1 MTFNT
6 GDPTKALTNYSRH
19 GDPLAMPFDLGVIVG
34 DDIPFVLTPDQ
45 ISVHMAVL
53 GGSGSGKS
61 KFVELLLRQYM
72 LDGKAF
78 CFVDPHGDTAAS
90 LLAFAAGLHAHGKS
104 EVWKKVHYL
113 DLTPQGVFSY
123 DPAARAPLIS
133 EVGRYTYDQWLKTRV
148 DRLVRNILR
157 RVAEADQEVMLRLKR
172 WMKCILSACLVS
184 LKDDDNS
191 HVGLDKALI
200 FSDPKD
206 PEFEDLYHR
215 VAPRLPPRIR
225 TAFEKLIATHRP
237 IDQEKWVESTINR
250 LEDILSPLTE
260 AMFAQAAPSINI
272 PEIIARGE
280 FLIVNVKQSKYFS
293 HEEKVVIGG
302 LLIDEVLIAKEAEE
316 ELPEDERVEFS
327 LVIDEVGEFLGEDLK
342 RALGASRKYKNPLIL
357 CAQDLSTFAKGDFDM
372 AAKVLTMCG
381 TVVCFQNTF
390 QDDKEILIDRV
401 GTGNLDF
408 TMKLVEVQRQRRLLK
423 IMTRDVG
430 TSEGGSETKNEGW
443 NTTESEGFS
452 HMVGQALTAT
462 NNWSR
467 SVSDGVSEGEGVDN
481 SKAEV
486 EKHGEIL
493 SKSKHEGV
501 KKSRSRSHTE
511 GRVEGGGESTT
522 KNSADTTTTGKAV
535 GKSGGEARGKLWGS
549 SFSEKETY
557 IPDIE
562 TEWEENGHF
571 EAGTIADQKEKMKQ
585 VLHLLSVGRAIVAC
599 RFSTRAFVAQ
609 IAEVQEWWANG
620 RDKLI
625 AIGKIKEAIHRLRS
639 YHFDPRSL
647 DKEIESPVTKKT
659 DASGTARGAR
669 VNTEAPAGKKIP
681 FGGPNKP

>member
-1 MTFNT
+1 MMLHQRPSWNVPVSLVT
-6 GDPTKALTNYSRH
+6 
-19 GDPLAMPFDLGVIVG
+19 PFDMGTVAG
-34 DDIPFVLTPDQ
+34 EGTPFLLTPDQ

-72 LDGKAF
+72 LDGKGF
-78 CFVDPHGDTAAS
+78 CFVDPHGDTAAG
-90 LLAFAAGLHAHGKS
+90 LLAFAAGLHAHGKG
-104 EVWKKVHYL
+104 EVWRKVHYL
-113 DLTPQGVFSY
+113 DLTPQCVFSY

-133 EVGRYTYDQWLKTRV
+133 EVGRYTYYQWLKTRV

-172 WMKCILSACLVS
+172 WMKCVLTACLVS
-184 LKDDDNS
+184 LKDGDNS
-191 HVGLDKALI
+191 HLGLDKALV
-200 FSDPKD
+200 FTDPQD
-206 PEFEDLYHR
+206 PEFDDLYR
-215 VAPRLPPRIR
+215 RAAPRLPPRVR
-225 TAFEKLIATHRP
+225 TAFEKLIATRRA

-260 AMFAQAAPSINI
+260 AMFAQAAPSIDI
-272 PEIIARGE
+272 PEIIARRE

-357 CAQDLSTFAKGDFDM
+357 CGQDLSTFAKGDFDM

-390 QDDKEILIDRV
+390 KDDKEILIDRL

-408 TMKLVEVQRQRRLLK
+408 TLKLVEVQRQRRLRK
-423 IMTRDVG
+423 VMTRSVS
-430 TSEGGSETKNEGW
+430 TSEGGSETANEGW
-443 NTTESEGFS
+443 SVTDSEAFS

-467 SVSDGVSEGEGVDN
+467 SSSESDGEGEGADF
-481 SKAEV
+481 SEAEV
-486 EKHGEIL
+486 EKDGKKV
-493 SKSKHEGV
+493 SKAKHKGV
-501 KKSRSRSHTE
+501 KKSRTRSRT
-511 GRVEGGGESTT
+511 GAKMDGGGQSIVNNT
-522 KNSADTTTTGKAV
+522 ADTTTKGRAV
-535 GKSGGEARGKLWGS
+535 GKSGGEARGILWGS
-549 SFSEKETY
+549 SITENETY

-562 TEWEENGHF
+562 TEWEENGQF
-571 EAGTIADQKEKMKQ
+571 EKGTIADQKEKMKQ
-585 VLHLLSVGRAIVAC
+585 ILHLLSVGRAIVAC
-599 RFSTRAFVAQ
+599 RFLPQAFVAQ
-609 IAEVQEWWANG
+609 IAEVKEWWANG
-620 RDKLI
+620 RDKLK
-625 AIGKIKEAIHRLRS
+625 AIQKAKEALHRLRP
-639 YHFDPRSL
+639 YHLDPRSL
-647 DKEIESPVTKKT
+647 DQEDDSPLEEST
-659 DASGTARGAR
+659 DVSISSRSPSPGDRGAR
-669 VNTEAPAGKKIP
+669 MQTEVPAAEKNP
-681 FGGPNKP
+681 FPGPG